1 MALENY
7 SDVMAAIAVTRFGL
21 GARPGEIDAAKSDP
35 SGFLKAQIRAD
46 GAEQPPGDLKS
57 SSDNLYVYAG
67 LRKARRA
74 AKAEDAADALKQV
87 QQQIRGLVINEM
99 AARGRLAAQTPNGF
113 AERWTLFW
121 SNHFTVS
128 ALKGAA
134 APVVGSFEREAIRP
148 HVFGRFEDMLLASSR
163 HPAMLLYLDQ
173 AQSAGPNSPAGQ
185 RRKSGLNENLGREI
199 LELHTVGIAA
209 GYSQSD
215 VTEFARALTGWSISR
230 GRDAPFGQGDSG
242 PLGAFTYR
250 PYLHEPGVRQV
261 MGRAYAQ
268 AGESQAGAVLH
279 DLAEHPSTASH
290 IAQKLARHFVADNPP
305 PSLVAKLQTSVVESG
320 GRLDHLAQTLIDA
333 PEAWQPEAAKF
344 KTPYEFLVSSWRA
357 SGQAPDMSAPQKFV
371 GSLSVMGQRPFSP
384 DSPKGWSDEA
394 ADWASSDGVVKRV
407 AWAEQAGAAMAA
419 QGLEPTQ
426 TAKAALGARLTPA
439 VAMAIGRAE
448 TRPEAFAILL
458 MSPEFQR
465 R

>member
-1 MALENY
+1 MALTNNA
-7 SDVMAAIAVTRFGL
+7 DLTAAIAVTRFGL
-21 GARPGEIDAAKSDP
+21 GARPGEIETAKGDP
-35 SGFLKAQIRAD
+35 QAFLKSQIKAE
-46 GAEQPPGDLKS
+46 GAEQPQGDLKS
-57 SSDNLYVYAG
+57 SSDNLFVYAG
-67 LRKARRA
+67 LRKARKA
-74 AKAEDAADALKQV
+74 AKAEDAADQLKQV
-87 QQQIRGLVINEM
+87 QLQIRSLVINEM

-148 HVFGRFEDMLLASSR
+148 HVFGRFEDMLMASSR

-173 AQSAGPNSPAGQ
+173 AQSAGPNSFAGR
-185 RRKSGLNENLGREI
+185 RRKVGLNENLGREI
-199 LELHTVGIAA
+199 LELHTVGLGA
-209 GYSQSD
+209 GYSQAD

-230 GRDAPFGQGDSG
+230 GQDAPGAQDDIG
-242 PLGAFTYR
+242 PAGAFLYR
-250 PYLHEPGVRQV
+250 PVLHEPGARQV
-261 MGRAYAQ
+261 MGRSYNQQGEDQ
-268 AGESQAGAVLH
+268 ARAVLH
-279 DLAEHPSTASH
+279 DLAYHPSTANH

-305 PSLVAKLQTSVVESG
+305 PSLVAKLQTSFSQSG
-320 GRLDHLAQTLIDA
+320 GRLDVLARTLVDA
-333 PEAWQPEAAKF
+333 PEAWSVEAVKF
-344 KTPYEFLVSSWRA
+344 KTPYEFLISSWRA
-357 SGQAPDMSAPQKFV
+357 TGQAPDLSAPQKFV

-394 ADWASSDGVVKRV
+394 SDWASSDGVVKRL
-407 AWAEQAGAAMAA
+407 AWAEQAGAVMAA
-419 QGLEPTQ
+419 QGLDPND

-448 TRPEAFAILL
+448 TRNEAFAILL